1 MFYYSVTVMLMQTDL
16 SLVQPPKV
24 VRYLFVVYVLRGI
37 KVNMQDGGGEQV
49 YLSCPA
55 QSISRRENKKKERRT

>member
-37 KVNMQDGGGEQV
+37 K
-49 YLSCPA
+49 
-55 QSISRRENKKKERRT
+55 